1 MIKVLIADDENRICH
16 LIQALVDWDRIAMTV
31 VGMASNGLEA
41 LAMIGSENPDILIT
55 DIRMPGCNGLE
66 LIEKAKKHS
75 PQLRI
80 IIISGYAH
88 FEYAQEAI
96 KYGVTEYLL
105 KPINKI
111 ELTDTLQKIK
121 IKILDERKADVDLAG
136 IREDYENG
144 ITKLRSVLIQDL
156 LDNDKMPCSMDILRN
171 QYHFMAQPGYFQ
183 AFCMKIDCA
192 SEKPGRL
199 TMSVMTDKFN
209 AAVMSGLAKNCYDY
223 VVMQRDHMV
232 YGVMNYAPKGTDNVR
247 KILRSSLNQIDAQKG
262 LIGAADLSLGLGTIV
277 RSPEELSKSLDT
289 ATVGIEE
296 RLIAGTGKLLDGFE
310 KKPLLFEKKLLDKYA
325 RNLGQALD
333 TLDTTEMEKEA
344 DRLYDAV
351 QENSEIHG
359 WEILKF
365 VKSAGSLFVM
375 RLDVKNETDFL
386 DEFRKSCDDCR
397 STKMLFDE
405 LKNLE
410 RKFMNVILTERGSN
424 LARSVRLGKQYIQ
437 NHYSEQISL
446 EEVSGKVGLSAP
458 YFSVL
463 FKKETEI
470 GFAKYLMNTRMDAAK
485 VLLRETTLPVAQI
498 CQKVGYYDLKH
509 FTHTFEKT
517 AGVKPT
523 VFRKMYG

>member
-1 MIKVLIADDENRICH
+1 MIKVLIADDENHICH
-16 LIQALVDWDRIAMTV
+16 LIRALVDWDSMGMTM

-41 LAMIGSENPDILIT
+41 LAMIGSEHPDILIT
-55 DIRMPGCNGLE
+55 DIRMPGCSGLE

-111 ELTDTLQKIK
+111 ELTDALQKIRTR
-121 IKILDERKADVDLAG
+121 ILDERKADMDLAG

-156 LDNDKMPCSMDILRN
+156 MDNDKMPCSVDILQN
-171 QYHFMAQPGYFQ
+171 QYHFMAQAGYFQ
-183 AFCMKIDCA
+183 TFCMKVDYA
-192 SEKPGRL
+192 PKELGQL
-199 TMSVMTDKFN
+199 TVSVMTDKFN
-209 AAVMSGLAKNCYDY
+209 AAVMGGLAKYCYDY
-223 VVMQRDHMV
+223 VVMQHDRMV
-232 YGVMNYAPKGTDNVR
+232 YGVMNYAPKEAGNVR
-247 KILRSSLNQIDAQKG
+247 KILRSSLNQMNAQKE
-262 LIGAADLSLGLGTIV
+262 LIGAADFSLGLGTIV
-277 RSPEELSKSLDT
+277 RSPEKLSESLAA

-310 KKPLLFEKKLLDKYA
+310 KKPLLFEQKLLEKYA
-325 RNLGQALD
+325 RNLGQTLD
-333 TLDTTEMEKEA
+333 TLDIVEMEKEA

-351 QENSEIHG
+351 QENPEVHG
-359 WEILKF
+359 WEVLELA
-365 VKSAGSLFVM
+365 KSAGSLFVM
-375 RLDVKNETDFL
+375 RLDVKDKTDFL
-386 DEFRKSCDDCR
+386 DKFRKSCDDCS

-405 LKNLE
+405 LKSLE
-410 RKFMNVILTERGSN
+410 RKFMNVILAARDSDS
-424 LARSVRLGKQYIQ
+424 ARSVRLGKQYIQ

-446 EEVSGKVGLSAP
+446 EEVSEKVGLSAP

-463 FKKETEI
+463 FKRETEL
-470 GFAKYLMNTRMDAAK
+470 GFAKYLMNIRMDAAK
-485 VLLRETTLPVAQI
+485 VLLRETTLPVAEI
-498 CQKVGYYDLKH
+498 CRKVGYYDLKH
-509 FTHTFEKT
+509 FTHTFEKI
-517 AGVKPT
+517 AGVKPA